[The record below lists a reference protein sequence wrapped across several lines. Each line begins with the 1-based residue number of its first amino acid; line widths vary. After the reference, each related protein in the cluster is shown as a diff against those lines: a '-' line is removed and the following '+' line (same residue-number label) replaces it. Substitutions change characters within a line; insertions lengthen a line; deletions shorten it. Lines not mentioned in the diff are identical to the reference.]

1 MQIKVLDHP
10 QCPFLSHNAVLG
22 LAGRISLIEVWRGGI
37 REAVFVHEVFRHGP
51 HLCLYR
57 PWQGR
62 AKLTSSLYLP
72 TYEKISESALIVLNS
87 FMCIRDCSARYA
99 FMSWSLIAGIF
110 PMSE

>member
-1 MQIKVLDHP
+1 MLIKVLDHP
-10 QCPFLSHNAVLG
+10 RCPFLSHNAVLG
-22 LAGRISLIEVWRGGI
+22 LAGRISRIEVSGWG
-37 REAVFVHEVFRHGP
+37 EASVELFLYMKHSDVP
-51 HLCLYR
+51 HISAR
-57 PWQGR
+57 PRQGR